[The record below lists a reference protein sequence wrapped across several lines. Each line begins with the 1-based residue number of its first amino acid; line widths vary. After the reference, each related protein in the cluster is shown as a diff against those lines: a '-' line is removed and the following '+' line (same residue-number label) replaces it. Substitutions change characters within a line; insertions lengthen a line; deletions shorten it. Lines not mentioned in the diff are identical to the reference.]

1 MSTLKVHKKYSSGVL
16 SVEIR
21 SNNELMLAFE
31 DDRLIFINKEFI
43 EHNDDNE
50 KEENVCE
57 NKADVIEHNDVDQKE
72 VFASA

>member
-1 MSTLKVHKKYSSGVL
+1 
-16 SVEIR
+16 
-21 SNNELMLAFE
+21 MLAFE

-50 KEENVCE
+50 KEDNVCE
-57 NKADVIEHNDVDQKE
+57 IKADVIEHNDVDQKE

>member
-21 SNNELMLAFE
+21 SNDELMLAFE

-43 EHNDDNE
+43 EQKE
-50 KEENVCE
+50 EENVCD
-57 NKADVIEHNDVDQKE
+57 NKADVIEHNDVDT
-72 VFASA
+72 SLI